1 MKDTL
6 HPLGFRGYNKLSNTM
21 IQFEKKTLKNGLR
34 VIVNEDCNTPL
45 VCCNVMYDVG
55 ARDESPDKTGF
66 AHLFEHLMFGGS
78 VNVPSFDEP
87 VQKAGGENNAFT
99 SNDLTN
105 FYEVMPANNLE
116 VGLWLESDRMLS
128 LKFQEKILDVQRKV
142 VSEEFKE
149 HYINQPYGDAWHQLR
164 KLAYTTHPYR
174 WPTIGEKLEHIE
186 HAQLSD
192 VKDFFF
198 KHYRPNNAIL
208 VITGNVKADEV
219 FKKTEEWFGDIPQGE
234 IPKRNLAVEP
244 RQKEARKKEIR
255 ANVPLDAIY
264 KAYHMPARFDE
275 KYYTLDLVSD
285 ILSGG
290 RSSRLYEALIKNNKL
305 FTELNAYVTAS
316 IDPGLFVIEGKLMK
330 GVSMSTADAA
340 IEEELEK
347 LNTQGVT
354 EHELQ
359 KVKNKQESNILFN
372 EMDVM
377 SKAINLAFFELLGD
391 SNLINHT
398 LDHYLS
404 VTTDRVKE
412 QSNEC
417 FKSTNCSTL
426 YYLSE
431 K

>member
-1 MKDTL
+1 
-6 HPLGFRGYNKLSNTM
+6 M
-21 IQFEKKTLKNGLR
+21 IQFEKKTLTNGLR
-34 VIVNEDCNTPL
+34 VIVHEDHNTPL

-78 VNVPSFDEP
+78 LNVPSFDEP

-186 HAQLSD
+186 NAQLSD

-198 KHYRPNNAIL
+198 RHYRPNNAIL
-208 VITGNVKADEV
+208 VITGNVKTDEV
-219 FKKTEEWFGDIPQGE
+219 FKKAEEWFGDIPQGE
-234 IPKRNLAVEP
+234 SLKRNLSVEP
-244 RQKEARKKEIR
+244 RQKEARKIELR

-264 KAYHMPARFDE
+264 KAYHMPARIDE
-275 KYYTLDLVSD
+275 NYYTLDLVSD
-285 ILSGG
+285 ILSSG
-290 RSSRLYEALIKNNKL
+290 RSSRLYDALIKNKKL
-305 FTELNAYVTAS
+305 FTELNAYVTAN

-330 GVSMSTADAA
+330 GVSMSTADVA

-354 EHELQ
+354 KHELQ

-377 SKAINLAFFELLGD
+377 SKAINLAFFELIGD

-412 QSNEC
+412 QSNQC
-417 FKSTNCSTL
+417 FQSTNCSTL